1 MAGIAVVARR
11 RPKTRALDEK
21 ADTVGPAKARE
32 SMAKVVRISLGVL
45 FDEVDLQKGF
55 VGEKV
60 LWKKWLKKGLK
71 AKKRTKQSPNE

>member
-45 FDEVDLQKGF
+45 FDEVDLQK
-55 VGEKV
+55 V
-60 LWKKWLKKGLK
+60 LWESKEKMAKKSQKKG
-71 AKKRTKQSPNE
+71 KQSCEQFQ